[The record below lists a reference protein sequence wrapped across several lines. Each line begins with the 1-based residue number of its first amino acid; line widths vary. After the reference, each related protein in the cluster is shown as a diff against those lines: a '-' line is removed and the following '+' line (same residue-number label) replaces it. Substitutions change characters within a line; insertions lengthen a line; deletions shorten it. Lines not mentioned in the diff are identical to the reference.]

1 MRQPER
7 VLRRNF
13 AWGNSMSIKSLVAAL
28 AGAMLLAALPVQAV
42 EITHDLGTT
51 EVPDAP
57 QRIVVLEY
65 SFVDT
70 LAAVGVS
77 PIGIADD
84 EKRDSIVPIY
94 TAIIG
99 DEWTSVGTRKSPSL
113 EVIASLQPDLII
125 ADTSRHEAIYE
136 ALSEIAPTIAFDSLT
151 GTYEVAI
158 EAARTIAHAVGK
170 DAEMDARLVEH
181 AATMEAAK
189 AEIGDVSAWS
199 AQFLID
205 NGEGIFLHSP
215 VSYNGSLLAW
225 FGFKSNMPS
234 PDGHTYEEAVVTTS
248 LEQLSEINPQLIL
261 RGKYAD
267 PGLTDSWVGQPIYDN
282 IEAVKTGNVY
292 DVVAHEWSRLRGVLA
307 SEVSAANLVE
317 IVKQLKQ

>member
-1 MRQPER
+1 
-7 VLRRNF
+7 
-13 AWGNSMSIKSLVAAL
+13 MSFKSLL
-28 AGAMLLAALPVQAV
+28 AGLAGVLVLAAVMPVLAV

-51 EVPDAP
+51 NVPDAP
-57 QRIVVLEY
+57 KRIVVLEY

-77 PIGIADD
+77 PVGIADD
-84 EKRDSIVPIY
+84 DTRASVIPAY

-99 DEWTSVGTRKSPSL
+99 DDWTSVGTRKSPSL
-113 EVIASLQPDLII
+113 EIIASLQPDLII
-125 ADTSRHEAIYE
+125 ADTSRHEAIYD

-151 GTYEVAI
+151 GTYEVAM
-158 EAARTIAHAVGK
+158 EAAKTIAHAVGK
-170 DAEMDARLVEH
+170 DAEMEARMAEHVARMDAY
-181 AATMEAAK
+181 K

-199 AQFLID
+199 IQFLID

-234 PDGHTYEEAVVTTS
+234 PDGHTYDEAVVNTS
-248 LEQLSEINPQLIL
+248 LEQLSEINPQIIL
-261 RGKYAD
+261 RGKYTD
-267 PGLTDSWVGQPIYDN
+267 PGLTDSWAGQPLYDN
-282 IEAVKTGNVY
+282 IEAVKNGHVY

-307 SEVSAANLVE
+307 SEVSAANLVQ
-317 IVKQLKQ
+317 IVKQLKP

>member
-1 MRQPER
+1 M
-7 VLRRNF
+7 F
-13 AWGNSMSIKSLVAAL
+13 IKSLL
-28 AGAMLLAALPVQAV
+28 AGLAGVMMLAAALPVQAV

-70 LAAVGVS
+70 LAAVGVK
-77 PIGIADD
+77 PVGIADD

-94 TAIIG
+94 TAIVG
-99 DEWTSVGTRKSPSL
+99 DDWTSVGTRKSPSL

-125 ADTSRHEAIYE
+125 ADTSRHEAVYE

-151 GTYEVAI
+151 GTYEVAL
-158 EAARTIAHAVGK
+158 EAAKIIAHAVGK
-170 DAEMDARLVEH
+170 DAEMEARLAEH
-181 AATMEAAK
+181 ATKMEAFK
-189 AEIGDVSAWS
+189 AEVGDVSAWS
-199 AQFLID
+199 AQFIVD

-234 PDGHTYEEAVVTTS
+234 PDGHTYEEAIVNTS

-267 PGLTDSWVGQPIYDN
+267 PGLTDSWVGQPLYDN
-282 IEAVKTGNVY
+282 IDAVKTGNLF
-292 DVVAHEWSRLRGVLA
+292 DVNAHEWSRLRGVLA

>member
-1 MRQPER
+1 MI
-7 VLRRNF
+7 
-13 AWGNSMSIKSLVAAL
+13 IKSLVAGLISAT
-28 AGAMLLAALPVQAV
+28 MLFAAFPVLAV

-51 EVPDAP
+51 DVPDAP

-70 LAAVGVS
+70 LASVGVS
-77 PIGIADD
+77 PVGIADD
-84 EKRDSIVPIY
+84 DTRESIIPAY

-99 DEWTSVGTRKSPSL
+99 DDWTSVGTRKSPSL
-113 EVIASLQPDLII
+113 EIIASLQPDLII
-125 ADTSRHEAIYE
+125 ADTSRHEAVYE

-151 GTYEVAI
+151 GTYEVAM

-170 DAEMDARLVEH
+170 DEEMDARMAEH
-181 AATMEAAK
+181 VAKMEAYK

-234 PDGHTYEEAVVTTS
+234 PDGHTYDEAVVNTS
-248 LEQLSEINPQLIL
+248 LEQLSEINPQIIL
-261 RGKYAD
+261 RGKYTD
-267 PGLTDSWVGQPIYDN
+267 PGLTDSWAGQPLYDN
-282 IEAVKTGNVY
+282 IEAVKNGHVY

-307 SEVSAANLVE
+307 SEVSAANLVQ
-317 IVKQLKQ
+317 IVKQLKP

>member
-1 MRQPER
+1 MRHCGRGPR
-7 VLRRNF
+7 LSF
-13 AWGNSMSIKSLVAAL
+13 
-28 AGAMLLAALPVQAV
+28 AGAIMPTKSFVAGLSGIMMLAAIVPAHATEV
-42 EITHDLGTT
+42 IHDLGTT

-77 PIGIADD
+77 PVGIADD
-84 EKRDSIVPIY
+84 DKRESIIAAY

-113 EVIASLQPDLII
+113 ELIASLQPDLII
-125 ADTSRHEAIYE
+125 ADTSRHEAVYK
-136 ALSEIAPTIAFDSLT
+136 ALSEIAPTIVFDSLT

-158 EAARTIAHAVGK
+158 EAAKTIAHAVGK
-170 DAEMDARLVEH
+170 DAEMGARLVEH
-181 AATMEAAK
+181 TAKMEAFK

-199 AQFLID
+199 AQFIVD

-225 FGFKSNMPS
+225 FGFENKMPT
-234 PDGHTYEEAVVTTS
+234 PDGHTYEEAVVNTS
-248 LEQLSEINPQLIL
+248 LEQLSEINPQVIL

-267 PGLTDSWVGQPIYDN
+267 PGLTDSWVGQPLYDN
-282 IEAVKTGNVY
+282 IEAVKAAHVY
-292 DVVAHEWSRLRGVLA
+292 DVNAHEWSRLRGVLA
-307 SEVSAANLVE
+307 SEVSGANLVE

>member
-1 MRQPER
+1 
-7 VLRRNF
+7 
-13 AWGNSMSIKSLVAAL
+13 MSIKSLVAGF
-28 AGAMLLAALPVQAV
+28 AGAMMLAAALPAQAV

-51 EVPDAP
+51 DVPDAP

-77 PIGIADD
+77 PVGIADD
-84 EKRDSIVPIY
+84 DTRESIIPAY
-94 TAIIG
+94 TAVIG
-99 DEWTSVGTRKSPSL
+99 DDWTSVGTRKSPSL
-113 EVIASLQPDLII
+113 EIIASLQPDLII
-125 ADTSRHEAIYE
+125 ADTSRHEAVYE
-136 ALSEIAPTIAFDSLT
+136 ALSEIAPTIVFDSLT
-151 GTYEVAI
+151 GTYETAI
-158 EAARTIAHAVGK
+158 EAAKTIAHAVGK

-181 AATMEAAK
+181 SATMDAYK
-189 AEIGDVSAWS
+189 AEIGDVSGWS
-199 AQFLID
+199 GQFIID

-234 PDGHTYEEAVVTTS
+234 PDGHTYEEAIVNTS

-267 PGLTDSWVGQPIYDN
+267 PGLTDSWVGQPLYDN
-282 IEAVKTGNVY
+282 VDAVKNGHVY
-292 DVVAHEWSRLRGVLA
+292 DVIAHEWSRLRGVLA